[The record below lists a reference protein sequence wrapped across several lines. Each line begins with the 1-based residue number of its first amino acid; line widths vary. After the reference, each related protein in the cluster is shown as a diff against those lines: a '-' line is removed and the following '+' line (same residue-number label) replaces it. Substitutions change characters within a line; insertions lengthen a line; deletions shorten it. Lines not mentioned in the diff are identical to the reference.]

1 MFIVYLYCLVS
12 LPFAVWQMIS
22 VIKEIKRQYD
32 QRSYNWSKD
41 K

>member
-1 MFIVYLYCLVS
+1 MIIVYLYCLVS

-32 QRSYNWSKD
+32 KRPFDWSKE